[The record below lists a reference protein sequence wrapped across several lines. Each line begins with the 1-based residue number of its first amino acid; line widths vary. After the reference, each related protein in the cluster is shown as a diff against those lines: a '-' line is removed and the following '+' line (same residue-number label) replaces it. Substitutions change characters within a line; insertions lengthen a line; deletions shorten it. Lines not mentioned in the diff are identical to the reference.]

1 MVVMKFGG
9 TSVSSPKRILRISE
23 IIAGIN
29 DPLCL
34 VVVSAFSP
42 ITNQLQES
50 LNLAL
55 KGESFLPLF
64 EAIEQKHLDM
74 IDELIPMN
82 SRVEIKGQIKLMLNL
97 LEERLTAIATLE
109 ECSDKL
115 TAKILGV
122 GEMLSSR
129 IISAALNCKGIKN
142 KRIDP
147 QELIVTEGSF
157 LNGKVSMDETYS
169 RIQKEFAEKEGVYIL
184 PGFVAANKE
193 NEPTV
198 LGRGGSD
205 YTAAILAGALKTDRL
220 EIWTDVCGVMTA
232 NPKEVKEAYTIPQL
246 SYEEAMEL
254 SHFGAKVIYPPTIH
268 PLIEKSI
275 PLVIKN
281 TFEPE
286 CEGTFIGRESQ
297 GNGTPVKGISN
308 LDHIALLTLSGG
320 GMVGI
325 PGTSRRFFRAL
336 ALNNINVLFISQSSS
351 EHTICIAVP
360 EEVSEKAAQ
369 VVNEEFSSEMKNHQL
384 DPTIVERNCS
394 ILALVG
400 DNMRH
405 RVGLAGKAF
414 SALGENG
421 INIRAIAQGS
431 SERNIS
437 IVIPKSDAH
446 KAINVLHETFFLS
459 GKKRV
464 NLYFIGVG
472 NVGGELIEQIRAQRE
487 YLRDELSID
496 LQVVG
501 LSNSRQM
508 VFDVEGIDLDNWK
521 ETLSNSDQKME
532 LDEFV
537 SKVHQM
543 NLRNGVV
550 VDNTA
555 SAAVA
560 ASYSKFLEHSIA
572 VVASNKIAAS
582 SDYTNYKDLHDLAR
596 MKNTWFHY
604 ETNVAAGLPVIH
616 TILDL
621 VSSGDRIHKLQ
632 AVLSGSLNFILNTI
646 SKDVSFSQ
654 AVEKAMEL
662 GFTEPDPTIDL
673 SGIDVKRKILILAR
687 ECGAKINLEDVV
699 LSPMVP
705 ELPPMT
711 ATVNEWLKELRKLD
725 PVMEEKRSEAENNH
739 SRLRYVASYQNG
751 QCSVALEA
759 FPEDHPFYQLGGT
772 DNIILLST
780 HRYSAQPM
788 VIKGAGAGAG
798 VTAAGVF
805 ADILRVA
812 NNS

>member
-1 MVVMKFGG
+1 MKFGG
-9 TSVSSPKRILRISE
+9 TSVSSPERILRISE
-23 IIAGIN
+23 IISGIN
-29 DPLCL
+29 DPVCI
-34 VVVSAFSP
+34 VVVSAFSG

-50 LNLAL
+50 LNFAL
-55 KGESFLPLF
+55 KGESFMPLF
-64 EAIEQKHLDM
+64 EAIEQKHLEL
-74 IDELIPMN
+74 IDELIPMD

-97 LEERLTAIATLE
+97 LEERLSAISTLE

-129 IISAALNCKGIKN
+129 IISAAFNCKGLKN
-142 KRIDP
+142 ERIDS
-147 QELIVTEGSF
+147 QELIKTEAGYLS
-157 LNGKVSMDETYS
+157 GKVRMSETYS
-169 RIQKEFAEKEGVYIL
+169 RIQKEFAGNQGVYIL
-184 PGFVAANKE
+184 PGYIASNKE
-193 NEPTV
+193 NEPTL

-205 YTAAILAGALKTDRL
+205 YTAALLAGALEADRL

-232 NPKEVKEAYTIPQL
+232 NPKEVKEAFTIPQL

-268 PLIEKSI
+268 PLVEKSI

-281 TFEPE
+281 TFAPE
-286 CEGTFIGRESQ
+286 CEGTIVGGESRE
-297 GNGTPVKGISN
+297 NGSPVKGISN
-308 LDHIALLTLSGG
+308 LENIALLTLSGG

-325 PGTSRRFFRAL
+325 PGTSRRFFRIL
-336 ALNNINVLFISQSSS
+336 AINNINVLFISQSSS

-360 EEVSEKAAQ
+360 EVVSEKAAR
-369 VVNEEFSSEMKNHQL
+369 VVEHEFSYEIKNHQL
-384 DPTIVERNCS
+384 DKPIVESNCS

-414 SALGENG
+414 SSLGENG

-446 KAINVLHETFFLS
+446 KAINVLHEAFFLS
-459 GKKRV
+459 GKKRI

-472 NVGGELIEQIRAQRE
+472 NVGGELIEQIRTQRE
-487 YLRDELSID
+487 YLSNELAID

-508 VFDVEGIDLDNWK
+508 IFDVEGINLDNWK
-521 ETLSNSDQKME
+521 EALSKSKQKMM
-532 LDEFV
+532 LDEFIN
-537 SKVHQM
+537 KVHQM
-543 NLRNGVV
+543 NLRNSVI

-555 SAAVA
+555 SAEVA
-560 ASYSKFLEHSIA
+560 AIYSKFLEHSVA

-582 SDYTNYKDLHDLAR
+582 SDYNNYKGLLDLAR

-621 VSSGDRIHKLQ
+621 VSSGDRINKLQ

-646 SKDVSFSQ
+646 SKEVSFSQ
-654 AVEKAMEL
+654 AIEQAMEQ

-687 ECGAKINLEDVV
+687 ECGAKINIEDVK

-705 ELPPMT
+705 NLPPMT
-711 ATVNEWLKELRKLD
+711 STVDAWLEELRKLD
-725 PVMEEKRSEAENNH
+725 PVMEEKRRQAEKQN
-739 SRLRYVASYQNG
+739 SRLRYVASYQKEG
-751 QCSVALEA
+751 CAVALEA

-772 DNIILLST
+772 DNIVLLST
-780 HRYSAQPM
+780 QRYSTQPM